1 MPLLLPRTSRPCR
14 QDPGVSCSKAE
25 EAIPFYEIFGFKKR
39 FNVLQIIENAEM
51 SRHTTFSHTT
61 GRLIESVDADIYVEE
76 IGLLDGPVLI
86 MLHGGFGTIEDFNTI
101 APTLSRN
108 FRLIGI
114 DSRGH
119 GRSTSGSTKLTYKTL
134 TDDLKAVINAL
145 DLRVFSIFG
154 FSDGGVVAYR
164 YAARKDTMLQ
174 KVVTVGASW
183 EMNENEPCWEMISGM
198 TGEAWK
204 DMFPASYE
212 TYMRLNPKPDYDT
225 FSRSV
230 VTMWTDLS
238 AEGHPEESMRDIAAD
253 MLVIRG
259 DNDFLTNLES
269 TTRLKAM
276 TEKVN
281 FLNVPF
287 AGHVAFD
294 ESPDI
299 VLHAMGKFLGVE
311 LK

>member
-1 MPLLLPRTSRPCR
+1 MNSH
-14 QDPGVSCSKAE
+14 A
-25 EAIPFYEIFGFKKR
+25 
-39 FNVLQIIENAEM
+39 
-51 SRHTTFSHTT
+51 TFSHTT
-61 GRLIESVDADIYVEE
+61 GRLVVSADAKIYAEE
-76 IGLLDGPVLI
+76 IGVSDGPVLL

-101 APTLSRN
+101 TPTLSRH

-119 GRSTSGSTKLTYKTL
+119 GRSSLGSTELSYKTM
-134 TDDLKAVINAL
+134 TDDLTAVINAL
-145 DLRVFSIFG
+145 DLQKFSIFG

-164 YAARKDTMLQ
+164 YAAGKDNRLQ

-204 DMFPASYE
+204 GMFPASYD
-212 TYMRLNPKPDYDT
+212 TYMRLNPKPDFDT

-238 AEGHPEESMRDIAAD
+238 TNGHPEESVRDIAAD

-269 TTRLKAM
+269 MARLKSM
-276 TEKVN
+276 TKKVN
-281 FLNVPF
+281 FLNVPL
-287 AGHVAFD
+287 AEHVAFD
-294 ESPDI
+294 ESPEI
-299 VLHAMGKFLGVE
+299 VLHAMGKFLGVD

>member
-1 MPLLLPRTSRPCR
+1 MRNR
-14 QDPGVSCSKAE
+14 
-25 EAIPFYEIFGFKKR
+25 
-39 FNVLQIIENAEM
+39 
-51 SRHTTFSHTT
+51 TTFSHTA
-61 GRLIESVDADIYVEE
+61 GRLVASGDAEIYVED
-76 IGLLDGPVLI
+76 IGVSDGPVLL

-101 APTLSRN
+101 APTLSRH

-119 GRSTSGSTKLTYKTL
+119 GQSSLGSTKLSYKTL

-145 DLRVFSIFG
+145 DLREFSIFG

-164 YAARKDTMLQ
+164 YATGKDARLQ

-204 DMFPASYE
+204 GMFPASYD
-212 TYMRLNPKPDYDT
+212 TYMRLNPKPDFDA

-230 VTMWTDLS
+230 VTMWVDLS
-238 AEGHPEESMRDIAAD
+238 ADGHPEKSMRDIAAD

-269 TTRLKAM
+269 MARLKAM
-276 TEKVN
+276 NEKVN
-281 FLNVPF
+281 LLNVPF
-287 AGHVAFD
+287 AEHVAFD

-299 VLHAMGKFLGVE
+299 VLSAMEKFLGVE

>member
-1 MPLLLPRTSRPCR
+1 MNS
-14 QDPGVSCSKAE
+14 
-25 EAIPFYEIFGFKKR
+25 
-39 FNVLQIIENAEM
+39 
-51 SRHTTFSHTT
+51 HTTFSHTT
-61 GRLIESVDADIYVEE
+61 GRIVASGDAEIYVEE
-76 IGLLDGPVLI
+76 IGISDGPVLL

-101 APTLSRN
+101 TPALSRH

-119 GRSTSGSTKLTYKTL
+119 GRSSLGSTELSYKTM
-134 TDDLKAVINAL
+134 TDDLTSVINAL
-145 DLRVFSIFG
+145 HIQKFSIFG

-164 YAARKDTMLQ
+164 YAVGKDNRLQ

-204 DMFPASYE
+204 GMFPASYD
-212 TYMRLNPKPDYDT
+212 TYMRLNPKPDFDT

-238 AEGHPEESMRDIAAD
+238 TNGHPEESVRDIAAD

-269 TTRLKAM
+269 VARLKSM
-276 TEKVN
+276 NEKVN

-287 AGHVAFD
+287 AEHVAFD

-299 VLHAMGKFLGVE
+299 VLHAVERFLGVDM
-311 LK
+311 K

>member
-1 MPLLLPRTSRPCR
+1 MRSR
-14 QDPGVSCSKAE
+14 
-25 EAIPFYEIFGFKKR
+25 
-39 FNVLQIIENAEM
+39 
-51 SRHTTFSHTT
+51 TTFSHAT
-61 GRLIESVDADIYVEE
+61 GRLVASDDVEIYVED
-76 IGLLDGPVLI
+76 IGISDGPVLL

-101 APTLSRN
+101 APTLSRH

-119 GRSTSGSTKLTYKTL
+119 GRSSLGSTGLSYKTL
-134 TDDLKAVINAL
+134 TDDLKAVIDAI
-145 DLRVFSIFG
+145 DPRGFSIFG
-154 FSDGGVVAYR
+154 FSDGGVAAYR
-164 YAARKDTMLQ
+164 YAAGRDARLQ

-204 DMFPASYE
+204 SMFPASYD
-212 TYMRLNPKPDYDT
+212 TYMRLNPKPNFDAFAT
-225 FSRSV
+225 SV
-230 VTMWTDLS
+230 VSMWTDLS
-238 AEGHPEESMRDIAAD
+238 TNGHPGEGMRNVVTD

-259 DNDFLTNLES
+259 DSDFLTNLES
-269 TTRLKAM
+269 MARLKAM

-287 AGHVAFD
+287 AEHVAFD
-294 ESPDI
+294 ESPEI
-299 VLHAMGKFLGVE
+299 VLRAMGEFLGVE

>member
-1 MPLLLPRTSRPCR
+1 MKDRKLFLKAIAGLCIITLPGC
-14 QDPGVSCSKAE
+14 VS
-25 EAIPFYEIFGFKKR
+25 IPKME
-39 FNVLQIIENAEM
+39 NVRMEN
-51 SRHTTFSHTT
+51 RNTFDHTT
-61 GRLIESVDADIYVEE
+61 GRLVASGDAEIYVEE
-76 IGLLDGPVLI
+76 IGISDGPVLL

-101 APTLSRN
+101 TPILSRH

-119 GRSTSGSTKLTYKTL
+119 GRSSLGSTKLSYKTL
-134 TDDLKAVINAL
+134 TDDLRTVINVL
-145 DLRVFSIFG
+145 DLRRFSILG

-164 YAARKDTMLQ
+164 YAAEKDNRLQ

-183 EMNENEPCWEMISGM
+183 EMNEKEPCWEMISGM

-204 DMFPASYE
+204 GMFPASYD
-212 TYMRLNPKPDYDT
+212 TYMRLNPKPDFDT

-238 AEGHPEESMRDIAAD
+238 TDGHPGENMRDIVAD

-269 TTRLKAM
+269 MARLKSM

-287 AGHVAFD
+287 AEHVAFD
-294 ESPDI
+294 ESPEI
-299 VLHAMGKFLGVE
+299 VLGAMGKFLGVE

>member
-1 MPLLLPRTSRPCR
+1 M
-14 QDPGVSCSKAE
+14 GVCALILAGCASIAHK
-25 EAIPFYEIFGFKKR
+25 
-39 FNVLQIIENAEM
+39 ENAEM
-51 SRHTTFSHTT
+51 NSFTTFNHTT
-61 GRLIESVDADIYVEE
+61 GRLVVSGDAEIYIEE
-76 IGLLDGPVLI
+76 IGISDGPVLL

-101 APTLSRN
+101 TPTLSRH

-119 GRSTSGSTKLTYKTL
+119 GRSNLGSTKLSYKTL
-134 TDDLKAVINAL
+134 TDDLKAVINTL

-164 YAARKDTMLQ
+164 YAAGKDTRLQ

-183 EMNENEPCWEMISGM
+183 EMNEHEPCWEMISGM

-204 DMFPASYE
+204 GMFPASYD
-212 TYMRLNPKPDYDT
+212 TYMRLNPKPDFDT

-230 VTMWTDLS
+230 VAMWTDLS
-238 AEGHPEESMRDIAAD
+238 TGGHPEESMRDIASD

-269 TTRLKAM
+269 MARLKAM
-276 TEKVN
+276 TEKAN
-281 FLNVPF
+281 FLNIPF
-287 AGHVAFD
+287 AEHVAFD
-294 ESPDI
+294 ESPEI
-299 VLHAMGKFLGVE
+299 VLRAMGKFLGVE

>member
-1 MPLLLPRTSRPCR
+1 MITRKSYAQTLM
-14 QDPGVSCSKAE
+14 GVC
-25 EAIPFYEIFGFKKR
+25 
-39 FNVLQIIENAEM
+39 VLILAGCASIANKENAEM
-51 SRHTTFSHTT
+51 KNLITFNHTT
-61 GRLIESVDADIYVEE
+61 GRLVVTADAEIYVEE
-76 IGLLDGPVLI
+76 IGISDGPVLL

-101 APTLSRN
+101 TPTLSRH

-119 GRSTSGSTKLTYKTL
+119 GRSSLGSTKLSYKTL
-134 TDDLKAVINAL
+134 TDDLMAVINVL
-145 DLRVFSIFG
+145 DLKKFSIFG

-164 YAARKDTMLQ
+164 YAAGKDNRLQ

-183 EMNENEPCWEMISGM
+183 EMNEKEPCWEMISGM

-204 DMFPASYE
+204 GMFPASFD
-212 TYMRLNPKPDYDT
+212 TYMRLNPKPDFDT
-225 FSRSV
+225 FSKNV

-238 AEGHPEESMRDIAAD
+238 ANGHPEESMRDIAAD

-269 TTRLKAM
+269 MARLKSM
-276 TEKVN
+276 TAKVN
-281 FLNVPF
+281 FLNVPL
-287 AGHVAFD
+287 AEHVAFD
-294 ESPDI
+294 ESPEI
-299 VLHAMGKFLGVE
+299 VLHAMGKFLGVD

>member
-1 MPLLLPRTSRPCR
+1 MNSH
-14 QDPGVSCSKAE
+14 S
-25 EAIPFYEIFGFKKR
+25 
-39 FNVLQIIENAEM
+39 
-51 SRHTTFSHTT
+51 TFSHTT
-61 GRLIESVDADIYVEE
+61 GRLVVSADAEIYVEE
-76 IGLLDGPVLI
+76 IGISDGPVLI

-101 APTLSRN
+101 APILSRH

-119 GRSTSGSTKLTYKTL
+119 GRSNLGSAALSYKTL
-134 TDDLKAVINAL
+134 TDDLMAVINDL
-145 DLRVFSIFG
+145 DLQTFNLFG

-164 YAARKDTMLQ
+164 YAAGKDNRLQ
-174 KVVTVGASW
+174 KAVTVGASW

-204 DMFPASYE
+204 GMFPESYD
-212 TYMRLNPKPDYDT
+212 TYMRLNPEPDFDT
-225 FSRSV
+225 FSRNV

-238 AEGHPEESMRDIAAD
+238 ADGHPDKSVRDIASD

-269 TTRLKAM
+269 MARLKSM
-276 TEKVN
+276 NEKVN

-287 AGHVAFD
+287 AEHVAFD
-294 ESPDI
+294 DSPEI
-299 VLHAMGKFLGVE
+299 VLRAMGKFLGVE

>member
-1 MPLLLPRTSRPCR
+1 MKDRKLFLKAIAGLCIITLPGC
-14 QDPGVSCSKAE
+14 VS
-25 EAIPFYEIFGFKKR
+25 IPKME
-39 FNVLQIIENAEM
+39 NVRMEN
-51 SRHTTFSHTT
+51 RNTFDHTT
-61 GRLIESVDADIYVEE
+61 GRLVASGDAEIYVEE
-76 IGLLDGPVLI
+76 IGISDGPVLL

-101 APTLSRN
+101 TPILSRH

-119 GRSTSGSTKLTYKTL
+119 GRSSLGSTKLSYKTL
-134 TDDLKAVINAL
+134 TDDLRTVINVL
-145 DLRVFSIFG
+145 DLRRFSILG

-164 YAARKDTMLQ
+164 YAAEKDNRLQ

-183 EMNENEPCWEMISGM
+183 EMNEKEPCWEMISGM

-204 DMFPASYE
+204 GMFPASYD
-212 TYMRLNPKPDYDT
+212 TYMRLNPKPDFNT
-225 FSRSV
+225 FSRNV

-238 AEGHPEESMRDIAAD
+238 TDGHPGENMRDIVAD

-269 TTRLKAM
+269 MARLKSM

-287 AGHVAFD
+287 AEHVAFD
-294 ESPDI
+294 ESPEI
-299 VLHAMGKFLGVE
+299 VLGAMGKFLGVE

>member
-1 MPLLLPRTSRPCR
+1 MRS
-14 QDPGVSCSKAE
+14 
-25 EAIPFYEIFGFKKR
+25 
-39 FNVLQIIENAEM
+39 
-51 SRHTTFSHTT
+51 HTTFSHAT
-61 GRLIESVDADIYVEE
+61 GRLVTSGDAEIYVEE
-76 IGLLDGPVLI
+76 IGISDGPVLL

-101 APTLSRN
+101 TPTLSRH

-119 GRSTSGSTKLTYKTL
+119 GRSSLGSTKLSYKTL
-134 TDDLKAVINAL
+134 TDDLKAVINGL
-145 DLRVFSIFG
+145 DLWGFSIFG

-164 YAARKDTMLQ
+164 YAAGKDARLQ

-183 EMNENEPCWEMISGM
+183 EMNENEPCWEMIYGM

-204 DMFPASYE
+204 GMFPASYD
-212 TYMRLNPKPDYDT
+212 TYMRLNPKPDFDA

-238 AEGHPEESMRDIAAD
+238 LDGHPEGSIRDIAAD

-269 TTRLKAM
+269 MARLK
-276 TEKVN
+276 TITGKVD

-287 AGHVAFD
+287 AEHVAFE

-299 VLHAMGKFLGVE
+299 VLRATGKFLGVE
-311 LK
+311 LEYKI

>member
-1 MPLLLPRTSRPCR
+1 MKDRKLFLKAIAGLCIITLPGC
-14 QDPGVSCSKAE
+14 VS
-25 EAIPFYEIFGFKKR
+25 IPKME
-39 FNVLQIIENAEM
+39 NVRMEN
-51 SRHTTFSHTT
+51 RNTFDHTT
-61 GRLIESVDADIYVEE
+61 GRLVASGDAEIYVEE
-76 IGLLDGPVLI
+76 IGISDGPVLL

-101 APTLSRN
+101 TPILSRH

-119 GRSTSGSTKLTYKTL
+119 GRSSLGSTKLSYKTL
-134 TDDLKAVINAL
+134 TDDLRTVINVL
-145 DLRVFSIFG
+145 DLRRFSILG

-164 YAARKDTMLQ
+164 YAAEKDNRLQ

-183 EMNENEPCWEMISGM
+183 EMNEKEPCWEMISGM
-198 TGEAWK
+198 TGETWK
-204 DMFPASYE
+204 GMFPASYD
-212 TYMRLNPKPDYDT
+212 TYMRLNPKPDFDT
-225 FSRSV
+225 FSRNV

-238 AEGHPEESMRDIAAD
+238 TDGHPGENMRDIVAD

-269 TTRLKAM
+269 MARLKSM

-287 AGHVAFD
+287 AEHVAFD
-294 ESPDI
+294 ESPEI
-299 VLHAMGKFLGVE
+299 VLGAMGKFLGVE

>member
-1 MPLLLPRTSRPCR
+1 
-14 QDPGVSCSKAE
+14 
-25 EAIPFYEIFGFKKR
+25 
-39 FNVLQIIENAEM
+39 M
-51 SRHTTFSHTT
+51 SNHATFSHTT
-61 GRLIESVDADIYVEE
+61 GRLVASGDAEIYVEE
-76 IGLLDGPVLI
+76 IGISDGPVLL

-101 APTLSRN
+101 APTLSRY

-119 GRSTSGSTKLTYKTL
+119 GRSSLGSTKLAYKTL
-134 TDDLKAVINAL
+134 TDDLKVVINAL
-145 DLRVFSIFG
+145 DLREFSIFG
-154 FSDGGVVAYR
+154 FSDGGVVGYR
-164 YAARKDTMLQ
+164 YAAGKDNRLQ

-204 DMFPASYE
+204 GMFPASYD
-212 TYMRLNPKPDYDT
+212 TYMRLNPKPDFDA
-225 FSRSV
+225 FSKSV

-238 AEGHPEESMRDIAAD
+238 PDGHPEASMRDVVAD

-269 TTRLKAM
+269 MARLKAM

-281 FLNVPF
+281 LLNVPF
-287 AGHVAFD
+287 AEHVAFD
-294 ESPDI
+294 DSQEI
-299 VLHAMGKFLGVE
+299 VLLAIGQFLGVD

>member
-1 MPLLLPRTSRPCR
+1 MITRKSYAQTLM
-14 QDPGVSCSKAE
+14 GVC
-25 EAIPFYEIFGFKKR
+25 
-39 FNVLQIIENAEM
+39 VLILAGCASIANKENAE
-51 SRHTTFSHTT
+51 TKNLITFNHTT
-61 GRLIESVDADIYVEE
+61 GRLVVTADAEIYVEE
-76 IGLLDGPVLI
+76 IGISDGPVLL

-101 APTLSRN
+101 TPTLSRH

-119 GRSTSGSTKLTYKTL
+119 GRSSLGSTKLSYKTL
-134 TDDLKAVINAL
+134 TDDLMAVINVL
-145 DLRVFSIFG
+145 DLKKFSIFG

-164 YAARKDTMLQ
+164 YAAGKDNRLQ

-183 EMNENEPCWEMISGM
+183 EMNEKEPCWEMISGM

-204 DMFPASYE
+204 GMFPASFD
-212 TYMRLNPKPDYDT
+212 TYMRLNPKPDFDT
-225 FSRSV
+225 FSKNV

-238 AEGHPEESMRDIAAD
+238 ANGHPEESMRDIAAD

-269 TTRLKAM
+269 MARLKSM
-276 TEKVN
+276 TAKVN
-281 FLNVPF
+281 FLNVPL
-287 AGHVAFD
+287 AEHVAFD
-294 ESPDI
+294 ESPEI
-299 VLHAMGKFLGVE
+299 VLHAMGKFLGVD

>member
-1 MPLLLPRTSRPCR
+1 MKDRKLFLKAIAGLCIITLPGC
-14 QDPGVSCSKAE
+14 VS
-25 EAIPFYEIFGFKKR
+25 IPKME
-39 FNVLQIIENAEM
+39 NVRMEN
-51 SRHTTFSHTT
+51 RNTFDHTT
-61 GRLIESVDADIYVEE
+61 GRLVASGDAEIYVEE
-76 IGLLDGPVLI
+76 IGISDGPVLL

-101 APTLSRN
+101 TPILSRH

-119 GRSTSGSTKLTYKTL
+119 GRSSLGSTKLSYKTL
-134 TDDLKAVINAL
+134 TDDLRTVINVL
-145 DLRVFSIFG
+145 DLRRFSILG

-164 YAARKDTMLQ
+164 YAAEKDNRLQ

-183 EMNENEPCWEMISGM
+183 EMNEKEPCWEMISGM

-204 DMFPASYE
+204 GMFPASYD
-212 TYMRLNPKPDYDT
+212 TYMRLNPKPDFDT
-225 FSRSV
+225 FSRNV

-238 AEGHPEESMRDIAAD
+238 TDGHPGENMRDIVAD

-269 TTRLKAM
+269 MARLKSM

-287 AGHVAFD
+287 AEHVAFD
-294 ESPDI
+294 ESPEI
-299 VLHAMGKFLGVE
+299 VLGAMGKFLGVE

>member
-1 MPLLLPRTSRPCR
+1 MITRKSYAQAMMGVCVMILAGCTSIAH
-14 QDPGVSCSKAE
+14 K
-25 EAIPFYEIFGFKKR
+25 
-39 FNVLQIIENAEM
+39 ENAEM
-51 SRHTTFSHTT
+51 NSHATFSHTT
-61 GRLIESVDADIYVEE
+61 GRLVVSADAKIYVEE
-76 IGLLDGPVLI
+76 IGVSDGPVLL

-101 APTLSRN
+101 TPTLSRH

-119 GRSTSGSTKLTYKTL
+119 GRSSLGNTELSYKTM
-134 TDDLKAVINAL
+134 TDDLTAVINAL
-145 DLRVFSIFG
+145 DLQKFSIFG

-164 YAARKDTMLQ
+164 YAAGKDNRLQ

-204 DMFPASYE
+204 GMFPASYD
-212 TYMRLNPKPDYDT
+212 TYMRLNPKPDFDT
-225 FSRSV
+225 FSKSV

-238 AEGHPEESMRDIAAD
+238 TNGHPEESMRDIAAD

-269 TTRLKAM
+269 MARLKSM
-276 TEKVN
+276 TKKVN
-281 FLNVPF
+281 FLNVPL
-287 AGHVAFD
+287 AEHVAFD
-294 ESPDI
+294 ESPEI
-299 VLHAMGKFLGVE
+299 VLHAMGKFLGVD

>member
-1 MPLLLPRTSRPCR
+1 MIARDRYSLALIGIYIFTVTGCAGITEKESTRMESR
-14 QDPGVSCSKAE
+14 D
-25 EAIPFYEIFGFKKR
+25 
-39 FNVLQIIENAEM
+39 
-51 SRHTTFSHTT
+51 TFDHET
-61 GRLIESVDADIYVEE
+61 GRLVTCDAADIYVEE
-76 IGLLDGPVLI
+76 IGNTAGPILI

-101 APTLSRN
+101 APTLSRH

-119 GRSTSGSTKLTYKTL
+119 GRSSLGSTKLSYKTL
-134 TDDLKAVINAL
+134 TDDLKAVINTL
-145 DLRVFSIFG
+145 DLREFSLFG

-164 YAARKDTMLQ
+164 YAAGKDTRLK

-183 EMNENEPCWEMISGM
+183 EMNENEPCWEMLSGM

-204 DMFPASYE
+204 GMFPASYD
-212 TYMRLNPKPDYDT
+212 TYMRLNPKPDFEALST
-225 FSRSV
+225 SV
-230 VTMWTDLS
+230 VSMWTDMS
-238 AEGHPEESMRDIAAD
+238 PDGHPEASMRDIAAD

-269 TTRLKAM
+269 MTRLKSM

-287 AGHVAFD
+287 AEHVAFD
-294 ESPDI
+294 ESPEI
-299 VLHAMGKFLGVE
+299 VLRSMGRFLGVE

>member
-1 MPLLLPRTSRPCR
+1 MTTL
-14 QDPGVSCSKAE
+14 
-25 EAIPFYEIFGFKKR
+25 YR
-39 FNVLQIIENAEM
+39 FAQTLMGACVLIMIAGCASIAHKENAEM
-51 SRHTTFSHTT
+51 NSHTTFGHTA
-61 GRLIESVDADIYVEE
+61 GRFVASGDAEIYVEE
-76 IGLLDGPVLI
+76 IGISNGPVLL

-101 APTLSRN
+101 APTLSRH

-119 GRSTSGSTKLTYKTL
+119 GRSSLGSTKLSYKTL

-164 YAARKDTMLQ
+164 YAAGKDTRLQ

-183 EMNENEPCWEMISGM
+183 EMNEHEPCWEMISGL

-204 DMFPASYE
+204 GMFPASYDA
-212 TYMRLNPKPDYDT
+212 YMRLNPKPDFDA

-238 AEGHPEESMRDIAAD
+238 TDGHPEESMRGIAAD

-269 TTRLKAM
+269 MARLKAM

-287 AGHVAFD
+287 AEHVAFD

-299 VLHAMGKFLGVE
+299 VLPAMGKFLGFE